1 MRGRGGRERGGGEEA
16 VGGEAAT
23 PMATISL
30 LNFISYIVSV
40 CV

>member
-1 MRGRGGRERGGGEEA
+1 MEEEEEEEEEA
-16 VGGEAAT
+16 MGGEAAT

-40 CV
+40 CVCV